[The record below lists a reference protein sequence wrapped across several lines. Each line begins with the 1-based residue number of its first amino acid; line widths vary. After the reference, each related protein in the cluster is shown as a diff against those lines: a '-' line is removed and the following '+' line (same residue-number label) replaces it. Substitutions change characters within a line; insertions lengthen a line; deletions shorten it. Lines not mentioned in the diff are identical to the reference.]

1 MPTKNLLIIANT
13 PSDNTTALRDATL
26 RGAQHPDIEHVHVTT
41 LAPLDAGPDDVRAAD
56 AIILGTTENLAYMSG
71 AMKDFFDRSYYP
83 ILEEKQGLP
92 CAVYIRA
99 GQDGTGTRRALESIL
114 TGLRWK
120 LVQDIV
126 IYRGAWQ
133 PNFIEQA
140 EELGLYMAAG
150 LDNGIF

>member
-1 MPTKNLLIIANT
+1 MIAKTLLIIANT
-13 PSDNTTALRDATL
+13 PSKNTTALRDAVV
-26 RGAQHPDIEHVHVTT
+26 RGAQHPDIEQITVSVR
-41 LAPLDAGPDDVRAAD
+41 APLDAGPDDVRQAD

-83 ILEEKQGLP
+83 LLEEKQGLP

-99 GQDGTGTRRALESIL
+99 GQDGTGTKRALMSIL

-120 LVQDIV
+120 LAQDI
-126 IYRGAWQ
+126 IIFRGDWQ
-133 PNFIEQA
+133 PQFIDQA
-140 EELGLYMAAG
+140 EELGLYIAAG